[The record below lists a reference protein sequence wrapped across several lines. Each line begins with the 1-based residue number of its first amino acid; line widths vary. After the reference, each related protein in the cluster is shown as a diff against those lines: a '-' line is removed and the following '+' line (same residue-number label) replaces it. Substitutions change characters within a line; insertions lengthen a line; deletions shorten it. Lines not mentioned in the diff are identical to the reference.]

1 MENVLFK
8 QSLRGFDR
16 QQVLE
21 YIDSL
26 SKQMS
31 QQAREY
37 DQRQES
43 LEKEIDSLT
52 RQLRDKSDSLNISQ
66 KKLDRMIQELDS
78 LKQTNAELK
87 KQVSAYRNM
96 ILERDRQISRMKA
109 EYNDLSRHSR
119 QLEQDNRQWK
129 SRQDEIAACM
139 VEASVRAKEI
149 INEAT
154 AQARRT
160 KAQFDANAA
169 HLMEKVSDMKA
180 EIAKLEDQLEGSFAR
195 LNTAMENMDKAGLA
209 IEQQVNSYRE
219 QIGFLDEEQPQAPEK
234 AFSARTTGKRVQLKK
249 SLTDSVLDTIS
260 KLLEK

>member
-31 QQAREY
+31 RQAREY
-37 DQRQES
+37 DRRQEG
-43 LEKEIDSLT
+43 LENEINSLT
-52 RQLRDKSDSLNISQ
+52 RQLQDKSDSLNISR

-96 ILERDRQISRMKA
+96 VLERDRQISRMKA

-139 VEASVRAKEI
+139 VEASVRAKQI

-160 KAQFDANAA
+160 KAQFDENAA

-219 QIGFLDEEQPQAPEK
+219 QVNFLDIEQPAKVQNVSPAYTPERKAQA
-234 AFSARTTGKRVQLKK
+234 RK